1 MEIKIIEYEMILLH
15 KYQVRQTEVI
25 SRLLF
30 TFLLTRNFGQI
41 EHLHFPNKFSYLR
54 YYDNTFSQLRYH
66 EFRKYSSNHIW
77 KV

>member
-15 KYQVRQTEVI
+15 KCKVRQTEVI

-41 EHLHFPNKFSYLR
+41 EHLHFPNKFSYLL

>member
-1 MEIKIIEYEMILLH
+1 MEIKTTEYEMTLLH
-15 KYQVRQTEVI
+15 KYKVEQTEVL
-25 SRLLF
+25 SRLLS